1 MLRRKDALQV
11 ALVLLL
17 AAGAYGASVLSRQG
31 QTLSGLVNIYA
42 NGALYASV
50 PLGEA
55 RQVRVEQADGH
66 VNIVQIDE
74 KGAVMVY
81 SSCKNQLCI
90 QQGEV
95 TVDNWTRRSMG
106 RSILCLPNR
115 VQVELALSLSQEEWV
130 DLDAPDV

>member
-1 MLRRKDALQV
+1 MLRRKDALLI

-66 VNIVQIDE
+66 VNVVQIDE

-106 RSILCLPNR
+106 RSIICLPNR

>member
-1 MLRRKDALQV
+1 MLRRKDALLV

>member
-1 MLRRKDALQV
+1 MLRRKDALLI

-17 AAGAYGASVLSRQG
+17 AAGAYGVSVLSRQG

-66 VNIVQIDE
+66 VNVVQIDE

-106 RSILCLPNR
+106 RSIICLPNR